1 MTGGNDK
8 EAAIS
13 SREPVVSKDQ
23 KDMSST
29 VQATVTTD
37 NTEPRTDLKMASE
50 TGAKTEELNTKTD
63 AEKTLSD
70 TNEKPST
77 VKVAQPIVDKVDS
90 LTQLKEGKSDTRTT
104 STINPTSAIASAVAS
119 STSLP
124 SSKGPVP
131 PIGINAAISGVKQV
145 ETAEKSQASKS
156 VSSTAYNGQTS
167 KESNGKNHT
176 QISTASS
183 ANKDTQPLVIT
194 SQIDQIPQNVLTLL
208 QTFGPLTLN
217 EISYNLPTP
226 SPSIPAILDVMIV
239 LGVIHFQDGLYYF
252 HNGEIRGESIY
263 PNEII
268 GLIQD
273 TQNEIDET
281 KDRIEMLKQELN
293 KDVDMNQRAR
303 STREFLKKLVGKY
316 DDIRGDPVYST
327 ALKTLNVDL
336 GMKRKMVA
344 AESAKKKLMKKQRIE
359 SSQISTKAPN
369 SKPPTPTPGKETV
382 NKQQPI
388 VSDAISKAQ
397 NVMTGTGTPM
407 STTLST
413 ESTAKPSASSTM
425 SALKK

>member
-1 MTGGNDK
+1 MPGGSDK
-8 EAAIS
+8 EAAVS
-13 SREPVVSKDQ
+13 NREPVVSKDQ
-23 KDMSST
+23 QKKETSST
-29 VQATVTTD
+29 VQVTATID
-37 NTEPRTDLKMASE
+37 NTKPRTEVKIATLE
-50 TGAKTEELNTKTD
+50 TGTKSEELNTKIDT
-63 AEKTLSD
+63 EKTLSG

-77 VKVAQPIVDKVDS
+77 VKGTQPIIDS
-90 LTQLKEGKSDTRTT
+90 KSDTTTT
-104 STINPTSAIASAVAS
+104 SNITPTSAIASAVSLAKIES
-119 STSLP
+119 STNLP

-131 PIGINAAISGVKQV
+131 PVGVNAAISGVKQV
-145 ETAEKSQASKS
+145 ETAEKSQASKT
-156 VSSTAYNGQTS
+156 VSSTAYNGPTS
-167 KESNGKNHT
+167 KETNGKNPA

-183 ANKDTQPLVIT
+183 TNTDTHSLVLT

-273 TQNEIDET
+273 TQNEINET

-303 STREFLKKLVGKY
+303 STREFLKTLVGKY
-316 DDIRGDPVYST
+316 DSIRGDPVYST

-359 SSQISTKAPN
+359 SSQTSAKVSN
-369 SKPPTPTPGKETV
+369 SKPPTPTPGKEAV
-382 NKQQPI
+382 NKQPI
-388 VSDAISKAQ
+388 AIDAISKAQ
-397 NVMTGTGTPM
+397 NVMTGTGTM

-413 ESTAKPSASSTM
+413 ESAAKPSASNTM